1 VPSIAILGPGGVG
14 GFMAARLARAGENV
28 TVIARPA
35 TAEIIEREG
44 LSVDSVRFG
53 RFTARP
59 KALTELTAPVTFLLV
74 ATKAT
79 TLKDALERIEVRPQ
93 LVVPL
98 LNGLDHLEAL
108 RSRFGAARVVA
119 GSIRIEADRP
129 EPGRVVH
136 TSPFLRVELATD
148 DPSLRPAVAE
158 LAGIFQRAEIPTKLE
173 PSEAQVMWSK
183 LVRLAPLALTT
194 SVAQRPIGFI
204 RSDMHWRGMLE
215 AAIRETAAVAN
226 ADGAHVDA
234 TQTLEELDTAHP
246 TLSSSMQRDLGAGR
260 PPELAIPGAVL
271 QAASRHGLACPTI
284 EELTEQVAQRAAAR
298 A

>member
-1 VPSIAILGPGGVG
+1 MPSVAILGPGGVG
-14 GFMAARLARAGENV
+14 GFVAALLARAGADV

-35 TAEIIEREG
+35 TAEMIEQEG

-53 RFTARP
+53 RFTAHPR
-59 KALTELTAPVTFLLV
+59 ACTELSADVTFLLI

-79 TLKDALERIEVRPQ
+79 TLKDALERIEAQPR

-108 RSRFGAARVVA
+108 RSRFGAAHVAA

-129 EPGRVVH
+129 APGRVVH

-148 DPSLRPAVAE
+148 NPALGPAVAE
-158 LAGIFQRAEIPTKLE
+158 LAGMFEQAEIPTKLG
-173 PSEAQVMWSK
+173 PSEAEIMWSK

-204 RSDMHWRGMLE
+204 RSDKHWRGMLE
-215 AAIRETAAVAN
+215 AAIQETAAVAD
-226 ADGAHVDA
+226 ADGARIDA
-234 TQTLEELDTAHP
+234 AETLAELDTAHP
-246 TLSSSMQRDLGAGR
+246 TLSSSMQRDLAAGR
-260 PPELAIPGAVL
+260 TPELAIPRAVL
-271 QAASRHGLACPTI
+271 SAASRHKLECPTI
-284 EELTEQVAQRAAAR
+284 EELTGQVAQRAAAR

>member
-1 VPSIAILGPGGVG
+1 MPSVAILGPGGVG
-14 GFMAARLARAGENV
+14 GFVAALLARAGADV

-35 TAEIIEREG
+35 TAEMIEQEG

-59 KALTELTAPVTFLLV
+59 RARTELSVDVSFLLI

-79 TLKDALERIEVRPQ
+79 TLTDALERVEAQPK

-108 RSRFGAARVVA
+108 RSRFGAAHVAA

-148 DPSLRPAVAE
+148 NPALRPAVAD
-158 LAGIFQRAEIPTKLE
+158 LAGMFERAEIPTKLG
-173 PSEAQVMWSK
+173 PSEAEIMWSK

-204 RSDMHWRGMLE
+204 RSDKHWRAMLE
-215 AAIRETAAVAN
+215 AAIHETAAVAG
-226 ADGAHVDA
+226 ADGAPIDA
-234 TQTLEELDTAHP
+234 AETLAELDSAHR
-246 TLSSSMQRDLGAGR
+246 TLSSSMQRDLAAGR
-260 PPELAIPGAVL
+260 TPELAIPRAVL
-271 QAASRHGLACPTI
+271 SAASRHGLECPTI

-298 A
+298 T